1 MPEIKAA
8 LTASLHNVAYV
19 LQKIAASLFGYA
31 VSHKSIAL
39 SDSKACT
46 VSSLLSKL

>member
-1 MPEIKAA
+1 MPKIKAA
-8 LTASLHNVAYV
+8 LPASLRNVAHV
-19 LQKIAASLFGYA
+19 LKNVAASLFGYA

-46 VSSLLSKL
+46 ITYLCSKL